1 MRIES
6 DADEPLGQKPG
17 ILARG
22 HALSRP
28 PTRKQ
33 ELAQL
38 LAHNLDVIV
47 DRLAGWLC
55 QLKPDRASGLLLAHA
70 CAIDGVAVGG
80 NVIHFYGD
88 DIAAPELAIDCEIE
102 ERKVAR

>member
-1 MRIES
+1 MLMSHS
-6 DADEPLGQKPG
+6 DRSRAYWRVVMHCPG
-17 ILARG
+17 
-22 HALSRP
+22 P

>member
-38 LAHNLDVIV
+38 LSRQLDVIV
-47 DRLAGWLC
+47 DRLAGWLR
-55 QLKPDRASGLLLAHA
+55 QLKSDRAAGLLLAHA
-70 CAIDGVAVGG
+70 CAIDGIAIGG
-80 NVIHFYGD
+80 NVTHFYSD
-88 DIAAPELAIDCEIE
+88 DIAAPELAIDGEIE
-102 ERKVAR
+102 ERKVA